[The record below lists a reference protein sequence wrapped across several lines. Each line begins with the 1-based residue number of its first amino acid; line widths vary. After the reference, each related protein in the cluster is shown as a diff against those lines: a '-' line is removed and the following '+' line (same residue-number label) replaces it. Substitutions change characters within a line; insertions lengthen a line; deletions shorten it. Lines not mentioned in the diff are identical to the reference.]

1 MPPLSVGEEAQLS
14 EFSRAGASPGVWL
27 FPKPPREQM
36 CGALPPLPMVA
47 ALPGG
52 SVWPHPPQTEGNQV
66 LVYPRR
72 KRERGWIRSDVPG
85 EGRSELSISCPYFFF
100 FSFYSAPPLT
110 SNLLQN
116 ATWGACISNSPAFKS
131 LERAASTHHPP
142 LDAHRAPREG
152 SEVVALPG
160 SGAGCDVQ
168 GMQPPPGVTLA
179 PGTDVLRL
187 GASCSAQ
194 TRAQALQLWPWDV
207 LPGAVLI

>member
-1 MPPLSVGEEAQLS
+1 M
-14 EFSRAGASPGVWL
+14 
-27 FPKPPREQM
+27 
-36 CGALPPLPMVA
+36 
-47 ALPGG
+47 
-52 SVWPHPPQTEGNQV
+52 WPHPPQTEGNQV

-72 KRERGWIRSDVPG
+72 KRERGSIRSDVPG

-100 FSFYSAPPLT
+100 FF
-110 SNLLQN
+110 LLCSTFN
-116 ATWGACISNSPAFKS
+116 IKSPTKRCLRAARGACLSNSPAFKS
-131 LERAASTHHPP
+131 LERAASTRCPL

-152 SEVVALPG
+152 SEVVAPPG

-168 GMQPPPGVTLA
+168 GMQPPPGATLA
-179 PGTDVLRL
+179 PGTDVLRP

>member
-1 MPPLSVGEEAQLS
+1 MSPGKG
-14 EFSRAGASPGVWL
+14 GAS
-27 FPKPPREQM
+27 FPFPAP
-36 CGALPPLPMVA
+36 
-47 ALPGG
+47 
-52 SVWPHPPQTEGNQV
+52 T
-66 LVYPRR
+66 
-72 KRERGWIRSDVPG
+72 
-85 EGRSELSISCPYFFF
+85 F